1 MSNLELAK
9 SIRNGMCA
17 DRGVNLDEAYDYAFS
32 LMRNDP
38 ATLAGMMVVLN
49 TLSNVIIKNEEALQH
64 V

>member
-9 SIRNGMCA
+9 SIRNGMFA
-17 DRGVNLDEAYDYAFS
+17 DRGTDLNEAYNYAFS

-38 ATLAGMMVVLN
+38 AMLTGMMVVLN
-49 TLSNVIIKNEEALQH
+49 TLSNIIIENETET

>member
-9 SIRNGMCA
+9 SIRNGMFA
-17 DRGVNLDEAYDYAFS
+17 DRGTDLTEAYNYAFS

-38 ATLAGMMVVLN
+38 AMLTGMMVVLN
-49 TLSNVIIKNEEALQH
+49 TLSNIIIENETET